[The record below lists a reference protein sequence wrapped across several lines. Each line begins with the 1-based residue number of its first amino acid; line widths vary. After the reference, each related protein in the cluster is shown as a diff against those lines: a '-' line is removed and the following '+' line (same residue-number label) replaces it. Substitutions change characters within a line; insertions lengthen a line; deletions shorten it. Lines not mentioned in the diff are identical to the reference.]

1 MFKKLYDHPLY
12 LYPNFRNFFIGD
24 VLVAVAERYFAITF
38 AWWIISQDG
47 ENGKWL
53 GLLMAVE
60 AIPILCL
67 SPFVGPIIDRYNKK
81 WCMLIGATAQLFFVT
96 IIWLLM
102 QGDALQFT
110 YLVILSFC
118 MSCFVPQFEDSISA
132 SVGSLVDEK
141 HLSQATTIQSTSIEF
156 SNIFAAVISAS
167 MIAAFGIAHAVL
179 FNLALYVVGVLF
191 LFSIKTELL
200 RPVEEND
207 SEEDDEDEESGESSN
222 RYLKDLKKG
231 LKYIASN
238 RPLYLYAIVYALE
251 TFFTV
256 PIFIL
261 IPMLVKGVLHETIN
275 WVAVFETSL
284 SIGSVL
290 TAVVLSFKSEFKR
303 FYPTYAVVA
312 FCMGAFMIALG
323 FATNGYLMAGLIF
336 FMGGLF
342 ATMMAMSF
350 MMFQYVVPQE
360 LKGRFFGV
368 MSTIA
373 AGMAPLS
380 YMTVGLLS
388 DIWSTEA
395 VLILDGIGAA
405 LLGIYVLTIPRLRES
420 IEVVEDVDY

>member
-1 MFKKLYDHPLY
+1 MLKKLADHPLF

-24 VLVAVAERYFAITF
+24 VLVAIAERYFAITF
-38 AWWIISQDG
+38 AWWIISQAG

-53 GLLMAVE
+53 GLLMALE

-67 SPFVGPIIDRYNKK
+67 SPFVGPIVDRYNKK
-81 WCMLIGATAQLFFVT
+81 WCMLIGAAAQLFFVT

-102 QGDALQFT
+102 QGNALQFT
-110 YLVILSFC
+110 YLAILSFC

-141 HLSQATTIQSTSIEF
+141 HLSQATTIQSSSIEF

-167 MIAAFGIAHAVL
+167 MIATFGIEHAVL

-191 LFSIKTELL
+191 LFSIKTDLL
-200 RPVEEND
+200 KPVQHT
-207 SEEDDEDEESGESSN
+207 SADEADEADEETGKSYFG
-222 RYLKDLKKG
+222 DLKIG
-231 LKYIASN
+231 LNYIVSN
-238 RPLYLYAIVYALE
+238 RPLYLYAIVYAFE

-284 SIGSVL
+284 SIGAVL
-290 TAVVLSFKSEFKR
+290 TAVLLSFKSEFKR
-303 FYPTYAVVA
+303 FYPTYAVAA
-312 FCMGAFMIALG
+312 FFMGAFMIALG
-323 FATNGYLMAGLIF
+323 LATNGYLMAGLIF
-336 FMGGLF
+336 FIGGLF
-342 ATMMAMSF
+342 ATLMAMSF

-368 MSTIA
+368 MSTVA

-380 YMTVGLLS
+380 YMMVGLLS
-388 DIWSTEA
+388 DYWSIET
-395 VLILDGIGAA
+395 VLIIDGIGAA
-405 LLGIYVLTIPRLRES
+405 ALGVYVLNIPRLREN
-420 IEVVEDVDY
+420 IEVVDDWEME

>member
-1 MFKKLYDHPLY
+1 MLKKLADHPLF

-38 AWWIISQDG
+38 AWWIISQPG

-53 GLLMAVE
+53 GLLMALE

-67 SPFVGPIIDRYNKK
+67 SPFVGPIVDRYNKK
-81 WCMLIGATAQLFFVT
+81 WCMLIGAAAQLFFVT

-110 YLVILSFC
+110 YLAILSFC

-141 HLSQATTIQSTSIEF
+141 HLSQATTIQSSSIEF

-167 MIAAFGIAHAVL
+167 MIATFGIEHAVL
-179 FNLALYVVGVLF
+179 FNLALYVVGVAF
-191 LFSIKTELL
+191 LFSIKTDLL
-200 RPVEEND
+200 KPVQHTSVDE
-207 SEEDDEDEESGESSN
+207 EDEEGEETDKS
-222 RYLKDLKKG
+222 YFGDLKIG
-231 LKYIASN
+231 LKYIVSN
-238 RPLYLYAIVYALE
+238 RPLYLYAIVYAFE

-284 SIGSVL
+284 SIGAVL
-290 TAVVLSFKSEFKR
+290 TAVLLSFKSEFKR
-303 FYPTYAVVA
+303 FYPTYAAAA
-312 FCMGAFMIALG
+312 FFMGAFMIALG
-323 FATNGYLMAGLIF
+323 LATNGYLMAGLIF
-336 FMGGLF
+336 FIGGLF
-342 ATMMAMSF
+342 ATLMAMSF

-368 MSTIA
+368 MSTVA

-380 YMTVGLLS
+380 YMMVGLLS
-388 DIWSTEA
+388 DYWSIET
-395 VLILDGIGAA
+395 VLIIDGIGAA
-405 LLGIYVLTIPRLRES
+405 ALGVYVLNIPRLREN
-420 IEVVEDVDY
+420 IEVVDDWEME

>member
-1 MFKKLYDHPLY
+1 MFKKLADHPLF

-24 VLVAVAERYFAITF
+24 VLVAIAERYFAITF

-60 AIPILCL
+60 AIPILFL
-67 SPFVGPIIDRYNKK
+67 SPFVGPIVDRYNKK
-81 WCMLIGATAQLFFVT
+81 WCMLIGAVMQLFFVT

-102 QGDALQFT
+102 QGNALQFT

-132 SVGSLVDEK
+132 SVGSLVDER
-141 HLSQATTIQSTSIEF
+141 HLSQATTIQSSSIEF

-167 MIAAFGIAHAVL
+167 IIAAFGIEHAVL
-179 FNLALYVVGVLF
+179 FNLALYVIGVAF
-191 LFSIKTELL
+191 LFSIKTDLL
-200 RPVEEND
+200 KPVQH
-207 SEEDDEDEESGESSN
+207 SSADEADEEGEETDKS
-222 RYLKDLKKG
+222 YLADLKIG

-275 WVAVFETSL
+275 WVAIFETSL
-284 SIGSVL
+284 SIGAVL
-290 TAVVLSFKSEFKR
+290 TAVLLSFKSEFKR
-303 FYPTYAVVA
+303 FYPTYATAA
-312 FCMGAFMIALG
+312 FFMGAFMIALG
-323 FATNGYLMAGLIF
+323 LATNGYLMAGLIF

-342 ATMMAMSF
+342 ATLMAMSF

-368 MSTIA
+368 MSTVA

-380 YMTVGLLS
+380 YMMVGLLS
-388 DIWSTEA
+388 DYWSIET
-395 VLILDGIGAA
+395 VLIIDGIGAA
-405 LLGIYVLTIPRLRES
+405 ALGVYVLSIPRLREN
-420 IEVVEDVDY
+420 IEVVDDLEME

>member
-1 MFKKLYDHPLY
+1 MFKKLADHPLF

-24 VLVAVAERYFAITF
+24 VLVAIAERYFAITF

-60 AIPILCL
+60 AIPILFL
-67 SPFVGPIIDRYNKK
+67 SPFVGPIVDRYNKK
-81 WCMLIGATAQLFFVT
+81 WCMLIGAVMQLFFVT

-102 QGDALQFT
+102 QGNMLQFA

-132 SVGSLVDEK
+132 SVGSLVDER
-141 HLSQATTIQSTSIEF
+141 HLSQATTIQSSSIEF

-167 MIAAFGIAHAVL
+167 MIAAFGMEHAVL
-179 FNLALYVVGVLF
+179 FNLVLYAVGVAF
-191 LFSIKTELL
+191 LFSIKTDLL
-200 RPVEEND
+200 KPIEHNEAD
-207 SEEDDEDEESGESSN
+207 EYDEDNAEPDKS
-222 RYLKDLKKG
+222 YLADLKIG

-275 WVAVFETSL
+275 WVAIFETSL
-284 SIGSVL
+284 SIGAVL
-290 TAVVLSFKSEFKR
+290 TAVLLSFKSEFKR
-303 FYPTYAVVA
+303 FYPTYAA
-312 FCMGAFMIALG
+312 AALCMGGFMVALG
-323 FATNGYLMAGLIF
+323 LATNGYLMAGLIF
-336 FMGGLF
+336 FIGGLF
-342 ATMMAMSF
+342 ATLMAMSF

-368 MSTIA
+368 MSTVA
-373 AGMAPLS
+373 AGMSPLS
-380 YMTVGLLS
+380 YMMVGLLS
-388 DIWSTEA
+388 DYWSIEA
-395 VLILDGIGAA
+395 VLIANGIGA
-405 LLGIYVLTIPRLRES
+405 LLLSLFVIRMPRLREN
-420 IEVVEDVDY
+420 IEVVEDLEY